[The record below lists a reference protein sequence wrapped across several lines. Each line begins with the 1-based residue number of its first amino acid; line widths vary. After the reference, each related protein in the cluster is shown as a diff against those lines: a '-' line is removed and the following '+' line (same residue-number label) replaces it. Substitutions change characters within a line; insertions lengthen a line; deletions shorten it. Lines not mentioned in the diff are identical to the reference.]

1 MFQTSSFLLL
11 TLVQAGIL
19 FQYKMFFQHEASVF
33 MRREIREIE
42 SIDAN
47 YFPEHITPV
56 AFMSS
61 YIRKQR
67 RKIFLAN
74 PL

>member
-19 FQYKMFFQHEASVF
+19 FQYKMFFQHGAFVF
-33 MRREIREIE
+33 MRREIRENE
-42 SIDAN
+42 SIDVI
-47 YFPEHITPV
+47 YFPKHITPV

-74 PL
+74 LL